1 MTAVIVILVTV
12 ILLWRFFSRYRLFKN
27 AALDYRL
34 KNARITKQL
43 RSMAKSTPTQYPTNN
58 DWKQLRFLV
67 EHEIP
72 AFHDIVNPDATPL
85 TEMEY
90 DICLLTR
97 VHILPTEIAKL
108 KQCDLKRH

>member
-1 MTAVIVILVTV
+1 
-12 ILLWRFFSRYRLFKN
+12 
-27 AALDYRL
+27 
-34 KNARITKQL
+34 
-43 RSMAKSTPTQYPTNN
+43 MAKSTPTQYPTNN

-108 KQCDLKRH
+108 KQCVPSYVSNIRKNLLKKVFGKEGNADQFDDEIGKIGNKTFRL